1 VDARPAEPEPRPRLP
16 HSTGWY
22 CPGVTSLPGP
32 ASTQKK
38 ARDLGV
44 LALMVLA
51 PIWGYGWVAGKIAVG
66 YSPAM
71 TFSAMRTALGAACLL
86 LVLALTRRS
95 FRPPPLVYT
104 AVIGLLQTTAFVG
117 LNTIG
122 LAGAGAG
129 KVAVLTY
136 TMPFWLLLLA
146 WTFLG
151 ERLRGLQWAAV
162 LLAFAGL
169 LLVVS
174 PWTLEGLWPSLVTVL
189 GGLAWAGSALVVK
202 LMQRTHPHVDVLSLT
217 TWQMT
222 IGCIP
227 LILLAVATQ
236 SGWPQ
241 WTAGYI
247 FGLTYTVVLANAVA
261 WVLWLYALHR
271 LSAGEAGL
279 GTLVIPVLGVV
290 LSWVQLGE
298 VPSKW
303 EAIGGPLI
311 IGGLALLAAHGLRAG
326 RHGPAA
332 PAGESSVAE
341 EPAVQPIT
349 D

>member
-1 VDARPAEPEPRPRLP
+1 MSSPTDPAQSRKR
-16 HSTGWY
+16 
-22 CPGVTSLPGP
+22 
-32 ASTQKK
+32 
-38 ARDLGV
+38 ARDLGA
-44 LALMVLA
+44 LALAVLA
-51 PIWGYGWVAGKIAVG
+51 PIWGYGWVASKIAVG
-66 YSPAM
+66 YSPPM

-86 LVLALTRRS
+86 LVLAVTRRS
-95 FRPPPLVYT
+95 FRPPPLGYT
-104 AVIGLLQTTAFVG
+104 ALIGLLQTTAFVG

-146 WTFLG
+146 WAFLG
-151 ERLRGLQWAAV
+151 ERLRGLQWPAV
-162 LLAFAGL
+162 ALAFTGL
-169 LLVVS
+169 FLVVS
-174 PWTLEGLWPSLVTVL
+174 PWTLEGLWPSVVTVL

-202 LMQRTHPHVDVLSLT
+202 LMQRRYPHTDVLSLT

-222 IGCIP
+222 IGCLP
-227 LILLAVATQ
+227 LIALAVVTQ
-236 SGWPQ
+236 SGWPE

-261 WVLWLYALHR
+261 WVLWLFALHR

-279 GTLVIPVLGVV
+279 GTLVIPVLGVI

-298 VPSKW
+298 VPSRW
-303 EAIGGPLI
+303 EALGGPLI
-311 IGGLALLAAHGLRAG
+311 IAGLALLAAHGLRAG
-326 RHGPAA
+326 RQTPAA
-332 PAGESSVAE
+332 PPGESSVEE
-341 EPAVQPIT
+341 EPAVLPVT

>member
-1 VDARPAEPEPRPRLP
+1 MGL
-16 HSTGWY
+16 
-22 CPGVTSLPGP
+22 GVSSLDDP
-32 ASTQKK
+32 ASARKR
-38 ARDLGV
+38 ARDLGA
-44 LALMVLA
+44 LALVVLA

-66 YSPAM
+66 YSPVM

-86 LVLALTRRS
+86 FVLAVTRRS
-95 FRPPPLVYT
+95 FRPPPLLYT
-104 AVIGLLQTTAFVG
+104 ALIGLLQTTAFVG

-136 TMPFWLLLLA
+136 TMPFFLLLLA
-146 WTFLG
+146 WAFLG
-151 ERLRGLQWAAV
+151 ERLRGLQWPAV
-162 LLAFAGL
+162 VLAFTGL

-202 LMQRTHPHVDVLSLT
+202 LMQRKHPGVDVLSLT
-217 TWQMT
+217 TWQMVL
-222 IGCIP
+222 GCLP
-227 LILLAVATQ
+227 LIALAIVTQ

-241 WTAGYI
+241 WTAGFI
-247 FGLTYTVVLANAVA
+247 LGLAYTTVLANALA
-261 WVLWLYALHR
+261 WVLWLFALHR

-279 GTLVIPVLGVV
+279 GTLVIPVLGVL

-298 VPSKW
+298 VPSRW
-303 EAIGGPLI
+303 EAVGGPLI
-311 IGGLALLAAHGLRAG
+311 VAGLALLAVHGLRAG
-326 RHGPAA
+326 RHAPAA
-332 PAGESSVAE
+332 APGRSTVEE
-341 EPAVQPIT
+341 EPAVQPVT